1 MRRPRYIPDDY
12 DGDLDDDSEFA
23 DWCADNDIDPD
34 EDDDARASFK
44 ESQEERR
51 DPYGSRGLR
60 MRDFL

>member
-1 MRRPRYIPDDY
+1 MPRPRYIPHDY
-12 DGDLDDDSEFA
+12 EGDFDDDSEFA

-44 ESQEERR
+44 EYKEEIR

-60 MRDFL
+60 MSDFL